1 MIWKKRFEIDKII
14 EGPLDFIDA
23 WDDDLTH
30 DGATE
35 FLMDNDEIS
44 AEEEGFIRGFNE
56 AG

>member
-14 EGPLDFIDA
+14 EDPWDFIDA

-30 DGATE
+30 DGTTE

-44 AEEEGFIRGFNE
+44 HEEEAFIRGFNE